1 MYYCAIIFPIVLIA
15 LNTMAIRFLLIL
27 LALLVIV
34 TIACIHEGRQF
45 TIQVKESAKD
55 KPLCYL
61 VSQGH
66 ACKTLD
72 YILWL
77 NFMFKPYKSKL
88 MHCTLL
94 LNLRYF

>member
-1 MYYCAIIFPIVLIA
+1 
-15 LNTMAIRFLLIL
+15 MAIRFLLIL

-34 TIACIHEGRQF
+34 TIACIHEGQQF

-72 YILWL
+72 YILGQHVQL
-77 NFMFKPYKSKL
+77 MGILKSADISKL
-88 MHCTLL
+88 EVRT
-94 LNLRYF
+94 